1 MSSPNN
7 RSGSIASASKAGE
20 VTQLVGEEDG
30 NGVDP
35 TSPTA
40 FPMATNNSLVDGN
53 GISDN
58 RDSRGFASI
67 GSSPLILDSEKDHSS
82 PFYDKTQSPVL
93 AQTQSSPK
101 PQTSRFSNKQVSP
114 DHIRPAV
121 NSSAYPSMIKSK
133 GDNNNSPVRSPIRSP
148 SQPPET
154 KLSAI
159 RSNKVFIQNH
169 KQALG
174 LVLKN
179 FDITK
184 ITTYKPFTKAKRNTT
199 STPTNKLPFT
209 YKTINT
215 STLKCEMLVHVG
227 NENGNISLSS
237 GGVTSPKSSKEKKKT
252 LAVSV
257 ETESASSPVAGA
269 GGKDNNKKKNAFGVL
284 GDGIT
289 SPFAKKKVHPAAAE
303 AEEGDEVN
311 VEEETSLP
319 TTNTKTNA
327 SVR

>member
-1 MSSPNN
+1 MSFGLSVGDSIMSSPNN

-93 AQTQSSPK
+93 AHSKSPPQSPK
-101 PQTSRFSNKQVSP
+101 PQTSRVSKGRVSP
-114 DHIRPAV
+114 DRIIEPTV
-121 NSSAYPSMIKSK
+121 KPNPFIIKSM
-133 GDNNNSPVRSPIRSP
+133 GNNNNHPLQYPIRSP

-154 KLSAI
+154 KLSAT

-174 LVLKN
+174 
-179 FDITK
+179 
-184 ITTYKPFTKAKRNTT
+184 A
-199 STPTNKLPFT
+199 
-209 YKTINT
+209 
-215 STLKCEMLVHVG
+215 C
-227 NENGNISLSS
+227 
-237 GGVTSPKSSKEKKKT
+237 
-252 LAVSV
+252 
-257 ETESASSPVAGA
+257 
-269 GGKDNNKKKNAFGVL
+269 
-284 GDGIT
+284 
-289 SPFAKKKVHPAAAE
+289 
-303 AEEGDEVN
+303 
-311 VEEETSLP
+311 
-319 TTNTKTNA
+319 
-327 SVR
+327 